1 MNIKLVAAMAILTAT
16 SAVAQDKP
24 AQKASKADV
33 QKLADSIKGDKTK
46 LAQFCDVMKLQEEY
60 SAAAEKKDEKKLQEL
75 DKQMEEGTKKI
86 GPDFDKITAS
96 ELDDESAGILDTLA
110 KSCSK

>member
-1 MNIKLVAAMAILTAT
+1 MNFKLVAVMAVLTAT
-16 SAVAQDKP
+16 SAFAQDKP
-24 AQKASKADV
+24 APKASKADV

-46 LAQFCDVMKLQEEY
+46 LGQFCDVMKLQDEY

-96 ELDDESAGILDTLA
+96 ELDDDSAAILDNLA